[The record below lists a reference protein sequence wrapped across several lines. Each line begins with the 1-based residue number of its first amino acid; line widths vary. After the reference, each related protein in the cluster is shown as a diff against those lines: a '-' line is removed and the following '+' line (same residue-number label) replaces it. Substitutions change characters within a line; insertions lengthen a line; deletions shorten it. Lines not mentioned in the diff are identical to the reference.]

1 VEEVKEWVGEWIMVE
16 VEVIKVVLE
25 VLLVVVLPNSNKL
38 KGTKYMLEI
47 STQMSLT
54 LFSYKRSSKYTLHAS
69 KLRSSV
75 TQLLGNPKDMVSSNL
90 AKKKSLNALFRK
102 CKEKL

>member
-1 VEEVKEWVGEWIMVE
+1 MVE

-25 VLLVVVLPNSNKL
+25 VILVVVLPNSNKL
-38 KGTKYMLEI
+38 KDSKYMLEI

-75 TQLLGNPKDMVSSNL
+75 TQLLDNPKDMVSSNL